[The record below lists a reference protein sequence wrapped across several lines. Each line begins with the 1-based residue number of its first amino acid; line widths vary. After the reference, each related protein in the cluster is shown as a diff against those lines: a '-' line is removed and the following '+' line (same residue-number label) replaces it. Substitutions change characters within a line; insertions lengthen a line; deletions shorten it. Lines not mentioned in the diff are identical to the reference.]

1 MSKFLDTQFSVTGIK
16 NFYAGASYDQYDLV
30 DFQYYTGNAIYPKDL
45 SGLFAW
51 FNLDNLNNL
60 EFDSS
65 GKISAWYN
73 SAPGHSAENLYN
85 FDTSDN
91 TRPKYSQDKNAV
103 VFEAN
108 ADIGT
113 LNQLYTHPTSP
124 NFSGFLTGDR
134 CWFIVYEFDSLR
146 SGNLTTPQGYYANYA
161 TIINTDEKNIST
173 ASTGYLGVYGNNSD
187 NIINSNV
194 LAKSQEFVMDSN
206 PANLYPTASSLNS
219 AFSSA
224 DLLNKNIIS
233 IVKNNTTNNLILRNN
248 GQEILN
254 ITTTNFASGCASL
267 RIGTAGN
274 FHGVVPAGA
283 VYNYDASNISINE
296 ILGYSALPTNE
307 QITGLEKYLFKKHFL
322 NSDNLYIAKD
332 DFTASSYQYSP
343 INLTGALNLTK
354 DIDFIFNKTYGCSAS
369 FSTKAIKANY
379 GDGYYTNVIPNINN
393 IITNFTLSY
402 NGLTDKQANSLIG
415 FFQNSFEYQPLTL
428 TSSYENVEI
437 DLFYPY
443 KDNAKIYFENLD
455 QKCVDSNINN
465 ITINC
470 TTAYD
475 SSLDYKGYLVTN
487 EEVIR
492 FFDFAKVYNYNDVV
506 YYKSS
511 SLEGGY
517 YWFTGQNPTLVTSE
531 QSPTGSNSLF
541 TRDFY
546 FKPDLD
552 FSIPVKPRFLK
563 NEYELTSVTFEQDG
577 INKNILDLSLTFNG
591 RSDKEAIA
599 ILKFL
604 DAHCGFK
611 LFEFILPEPYNKNIT
626 VYCPEWNHTYKFKD
640 NHDIS
645 VKFLEFKGKTAS
657 DIYFNTLLSL

>member
-16 NFYAGASYDQYDLV
+16 NFEQGISYEKYDLV
-30 DFQYYTGNAIYPKDL
+30 DFQYYTGNEIYPTNL

-51 FNLDNLNNL
+51 FSLDNLNNL

-65 GKISAWYN
+65 GKISSWYN
-73 SAPGHSAENLYN
+73 SAPGHSTENLYN
-85 FDTSDN
+85 FDTTDN
-91 TRPKYSQDKNAV
+91 TRPKYDQNKNAV
-103 VFEAN
+103 IFEAN
-108 ADIGT
+108 ADFGT
-113 LNQLYTHPTSP
+113 LNQLYTHPSSI
-124 NFSGFLTGDR
+124 NFSGLLSGHR
-134 CWFIVYEFDSLR
+134 CWFVVYEFNSLR
-146 SGNLTTPQGYYANYA
+146 LGSLTTPQGYYANYS

-173 ASTGYLGVYGNNSD
+173 ASTGYLGIYGDNSNNVL
-187 NIINSNV
+187 NSNV
-194 LAKSQEFVMDSN
+194 LPKSQEFVMDSN
-206 PANLYPTASSLNS
+206 PANLYPTPSALNS

-233 IVKNNTTNNLILRNN
+233 IIKNNDTDNLILRNN

-296 ILGYSALPTNE
+296 ILGYSVLLTNE
-307 QITGLEKYLFKKHFL
+307 QITGLEKYLFKKYFL
-322 NSDNLYIAKD
+322 NADNLYIAKN

-343 INLTGALNLTK
+343 INLTGSLNLTK
-354 DIDFIFNKTYGCSAS
+354 DVDSVFNKTYGCSAN
-369 FSTKAIKANY
+369 FSTKSIKANY
-379 GDGYYTNVIPNINN
+379 GDGYFTNVIPNINN
-393 IITNFTLSY
+393 LTTNFTLNY
-402 NGLTDKQANSLIG
+402 DGLTDKQASSLIG
-415 FFQNSFEYQPLTL
+415 FFENTFEYQPLNQ
-428 TSSYENVEI
+428 TSSYANVEMS
-437 DLFYPY
+437 LFYPY
-443 KDNAKIYFENLD
+443 KDDAKIYFENLD
-455 QKCVDSNINN
+455 HKCVDSNINS
-465 ITINC
+465 ISINC

-475 SSLDYKGYLVTN
+475 SSLDYKGYLVTD
-487 EEVIR
+487 ETVIR
-492 FFDFAKVYNYNDVV
+492 FFDINKRYFFNDVV
-506 YYKSS
+506 YYNDTSS
-511 SLEGGY
+511 AGGY
-517 YWFTGQNPTLVTSE
+517 YWFTGQNNIVVNAQ
-531 QSPTGSNSLF
+531 QSPTGTNSLF
-541 TRDFY
+541 TRNFY

-552 FSIPVKPRFLK
+552 FSIPLKPRFLK
-563 NEYELTSVTFEQDG
+563 NEYEMTSVTYEQDG
-577 INKNILDLSLTFNG
+577 INKNILDLNLTFNG

-645 VKFLEFKGKTAS
+645 VRFLEFKGKTAS
-657 DIYFNTLLSL
+657 DIYFNTLLSI